1 MISLTK
7 HWGEIFDPSGSNI
20 SQFKRYRYK
29 GVTCYL
35 EKKCTYQIVIQ

>member
-20 SQFKRYRYK
+20 SQFKRYISRRDR
-29 GVTCYL
+29 G
-35 EKKCTYQIVIQ
+35 